1 MISTNDFRNGMMFE
15 MDGQLLSII
24 NVEHIKLARAGAVIK
39 AKLRNMLTGSI
50 FEQSFRSGDKYRAVR
65 IDSSEATYL
74 YSDGSH
80 HYFMDSKTYDQVAVD
95 EDMLEGVLELL
106 RDGSTVFLQRYQD
119 KLIGVE
125 LPINVDLKVVST
137 DPGFKGD
144 TVSGAT
150 KPAKLETGAM
160 IQVPLFIQSGDMIRV
175 DTRDQSY
182 IERA

>member
-106 RDGSTVFLQRYQD
+106 REGSTAVLQRYQD
-119 KLIGVE
+119 KL
-125 LPINVDLKVVST
+125 NVDAL
-137 DPGFKGD
+137 
-144 TVSGAT
+144 
-150 KPAKLETGAM
+150 L
-160 IQVPLFIQSGDMIRV
+160 IR
-175 DTRDQSY
+175 
-182 IERA
+182 

>member
-15 MDGQLLSII
+15 MDGQLLSIVS
-24 NVEHIKLARAGAVIK
+24 VEHIKLARAGAVIK
-39 AKLRNMLTGSI
+39 AKLRNVLTGSI

-65 IDSSEATYL
+65 IDSTEATYL
-74 YSDGSH
+74 YGDGSH
-80 HYFMDSKTYDQVAVD
+80 HYFMDTKTYDQVAVD
-95 EDMLEGVLELL
+95 DDMLQGVLPLL
-106 RDGSTVFLQRYQD
+106 KEGSTVFLQRYQD
-119 KLIGVE
+119 RLIGVE

-150 KPAKLETGAM
+150 KPARLETGATV
-160 IQVPLFIQSGDMIRV
+160 QVPLFIQSGEVIRV

-182 IERA
+182 VERA

>member
-106 RDGSTVFLQRYQD
+106 SEGSAAIVQRYQD
-119 KLIGVE
+119 NL
-125 LPINVDLKVVST
+125 
-137 DPGFKGD
+137 
-144 TVSGAT
+144 
-150 KPAKLETGAM
+150 
-160 IQVPLFIQSGDMIRV
+160 
-175 DTRDQSY
+175 
-182 IERA
+182 